1 MGEEWDYEVEKVLDA
16 DGATVCSL
24 VVRFT
29 LPEGVTSAVSL
40 ELLLEPPPGAP
51 GADAVPAQHE
61 GGLHG
66 FALVVKSA
74 DERGACSA
82 VCPCAR
88 CVWHGLT
95 CRARICAWS
104 LPVFLHN
111 L

>member
-1 MGEEWDYEVEKVLDA
+1 MGEEWDYDVEEVLGADA
-16 DGATVCSL
+16 ETVCSL

-29 LPEGVTSAVSL
+29 LPEGVTSAAGL